1 MAISFST
8 NYTNR
13 ADRGEEEKFK
23 QSDCITS
30 VGLKITPHGAD
41 LRGSPLVTCVLQLN
55 LEWWNCEIASHK
67 AVQIKGKSEISISIW
82 TKIIRRMF

>member
-1 MAISFST
+1 MGSGKNTTPQKDGQAISSST

-55 LEWWNCEIASHK
+55 LE
-67 AVQIKGKSEISISIW
+67 
-82 TKIIRRMF
+82 